1 MDNNDIDSGS
11 GLISSQSFT
20 DVNHRDLMSY
30 SKGENKLANEELIKH
45 TQIKEQQAAQ
55 KELEN

>member
-20 DVNHRDLMSY
+20 DVNHRDLINY
-30 SKGENKLANEELIKH
+30 SKGENKLANEEFIKL
-45 TQIKEQQAAQ
+45 TQIKEEQAAQ

>member
-1 MDNNDIDSGS
+1 
-11 GLISSQSFT
+11 
-20 DVNHRDLMSY
+20 MSY
-30 SKGENKLANEELIKH
+30 SKGENKLANEELIKL

>member
-1 MDNNDIDSGS
+1 
-11 GLISSQSFT
+11 
-20 DVNHRDLMSY
+20 VNHRDLMSY
-30 SKGENKLANEELIKH
+30 SKGENKLANEELIKL